1 MCPCSYHS
9 YDVFLTKE
17 PNAYEAMALVHSR
30 VRRVVFGI
38 ADTKMGGL
46 GGVSNEV
53 NGIRRY
59 SLYFNALRGELQKA
73 MGFNCN

>member
-17 PNAYEAMALVHSR
+17 PNAYEAMSLVHSR

-46 GGVSNEV
+46 GG
-53 NGIRRY
+53 GIVKIEDPYAPLRRKVINKLKDLHPN
-59 SLYFNALRGELQKA
+59 S
-73 MGFNCN
+73 